1 MSDFVLAW
9 SLLYFWNRTRHSVL
23 VVVQLEFLE
32 KIKNG
37 SAVAVAAVDVAAG
50 GVFFEYLSFLEI
62 RYKTKVEK

>member
-1 MSDFVLAW
+1 M
-9 SLLYFWNRTRHSVL
+9 L

-50 GVFFEYLSFLEI
+50 GVFFEYLSFLDI